1 MIPHDIIVILTHML
15 HQIPMLQVTMF
26 PSYYFIFYC
35 FVWFCK
41 LNFIWEVP
49 RLQLHSKE
57 STITFYLENE
67 APYDVTVLFINSLVP
82 TSSNPP
88 LQEIKKFIKKNHI

>member
-1 MIPHDIIVILTHML
+1 MIPHNVIIILTQML
-15 HQIPMLQVTMF
+15 HQMPMHQVTMF
-26 PSYYFIFYC
+26 PSYYYFFFYC

-41 LNFIWEVP
+41 LNFIWKVQ

-57 STITFYLENE
+57 STIAFYLENE
-67 APYDVTVLFINSLVP
+67 APYDIALLFINSLVP

-88 LQEIKKFIKKNHI
+88 LQ